1 MRKKANNR
9 SFVLASLL
17 VAALLF
23 SGCTKKEQPTPP
35 PPPPPKPAAK
45 APLPVQKQST
55 SAKTAGIAVQP
66 LDFSAKKDPF
76 KPFATEPA
84 PQAKAKPAAMASTED
99 LLPIQLYDVN
109 KFKVSG
115 VIVGLKENTALVID
129 PEGRGYVV
137 RVGMLIGNSDGRISR
152 ITPSSIEVVEHYR
165 DDNGHSRKRTIMQ
178 LYLRKSKETPHENES
193 CQNSFQFSNPDLL
206 DYCLYGLCPT

>member
-9 SFVLASLL
+9 SLFLASLL
-17 VAALLF
+17 VVALLF
-23 SGCTKKEQPTPP
+23 PGCTKKEQPPP

-99 LLPIQLYDVN
+99 LLPIQRYDVN

-165 DDNGHSRKRTIMQ
+165 DDNGHSRKRTIM
-178 LYLRKSKETPHENES
+178 LTLPKKK
-193 CQNSFQFSNPDLL
+193 
-206 DYCLYGLCPT
+206 

>member
-1 MRKKANNR
+1 MRKKANKR
-9 SFVLASLL
+9 SFFLASLL
-17 VAALLF
+17 VVAMVF
-23 SGCTKKEQPTPP
+23 PGCKKKEQPP

-66 LDFSAKKDPF
+66 LDFSTKKDPF
-76 KPFATEPA
+76 KPFAAEPTA
-84 PQAKAKPAAMASTED
+84 QQAKAKPTAMASTED
-99 LLPIQLYDVN
+99 LLPIQRYDVN

-115 VIVGLKENTALVID
+115 VIAGLKENTALLVD

-137 RVGMLIGNSDGRISR
+137 REGMLIGNSDGRISR

-165 DDNGHSRKRTIMQ
+165 DDNGHNRKRTIM
-178 LYLRKSKETPHENES
+178 LTLPKKK
-193 CQNSFQFSNPDLL
+193 
-206 DYCLYGLCPT
+206 

>member
-9 SFVLASLL
+9 SFYLASLL

-23 SGCTKKEQPTPP
+23 PGCKKKEQPP

-45 APLPVQKQST
+45 AILPVQKQST
-55 SAKTAGIAVQP
+55 SAKIAGIGVQP

-76 KPFATEPA
+76 KPFAVEPA
-84 PQAKAKPAAMASTED
+84 AQQAKAKPTAMASTED
-99 LLPIQLYDVN
+99 LLPIQRYDVN

-115 VIVGLKENTALVID
+115 VIAGLKENTALVID

-137 RVGMLIGNSDGRISR
+137 REGMLIGNGDGRISR
-152 ITPSSIEVVEHYR
+152 ITSSSIEVVEHYR
-165 DDNGHSRKRTIMQ
+165 DDNGHNRKITIM
-178 LYLRKSKETPHENES
+178 LTLPKKK
-193 CQNSFQFSNPDLL
+193 
-206 DYCLYGLCPT
+206 